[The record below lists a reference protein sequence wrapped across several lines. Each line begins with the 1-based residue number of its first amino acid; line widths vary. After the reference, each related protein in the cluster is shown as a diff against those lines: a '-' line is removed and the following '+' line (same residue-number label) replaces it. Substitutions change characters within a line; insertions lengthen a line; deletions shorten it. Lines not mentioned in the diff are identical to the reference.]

1 MITTA
6 VILRVVGFF
15 VVVALVVT
23 GVVTLAKSVGP
34 RKQQSGALLESPRKA
49 DHLEFEDIKERENAE

>member
-1 MITTA
+1 MISTA

-23 GVVTLAKSVGP
+23 GVVTLTKSVGP
-34 RKQQSGALLESPRKA
+34 RKPGSGALLKSPRKA
-49 DHLEFEDIKERENAE
+49 AHLEFEDIKEREYTE